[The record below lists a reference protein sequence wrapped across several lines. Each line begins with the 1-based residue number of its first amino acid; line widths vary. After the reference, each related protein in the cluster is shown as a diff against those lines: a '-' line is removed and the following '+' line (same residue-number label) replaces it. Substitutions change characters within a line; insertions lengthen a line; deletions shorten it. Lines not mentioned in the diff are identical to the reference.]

1 MANKFRIIVLVLALA
16 LLPTAQ
22 ANNQKIKELTPREKE
37 ILRILREEINAPG
50 KKIYVWVGQKDLK
63 QKACKGWDDCL
74 AKGVIQQCTIG
85 EPNCSVYNRVSPPT
99 KKR

>member
-85 EPNCSVYNRVSPPT
+85 EPNCSVYNRVSPPP
-99 KKR
+99 KK

>member
-1 MANKFRIIVLVLALA
+1 MANKFRIIVLVLAFV